1 MVHLKA
7 GDEVYVSSA
16 MGDFVLPKQ
25 SERPVVFIAGGIGI
39 TPFHSIIK
47 WLNKTKQVRDITFIY
62 SVSNEKEIIFQKL
75 FERYGMKRIIV
86 VAQPTPDWTGLTGR
100 LNGSR
105 ILELAQPKEDS
116 LIYVAGTE
124 PMTETLAKELINLSV
139 DERRLVTDFFP
150 GYPQI

>member
-1 MVHLKA
+1 
-7 GDEVYVSSA
+7 

-86 VAQPTPDWTGLTGR
+86 VAQPTQTGL
-100 LNGSR
+100 
-105 ILELAQPKEDS
+105 
-116 LIYVAGTE
+116 V
-124 PMTETLAKELINLSV
+124 
-139 DERRLVTDFFP
+139 
-150 GYPQI
+150 